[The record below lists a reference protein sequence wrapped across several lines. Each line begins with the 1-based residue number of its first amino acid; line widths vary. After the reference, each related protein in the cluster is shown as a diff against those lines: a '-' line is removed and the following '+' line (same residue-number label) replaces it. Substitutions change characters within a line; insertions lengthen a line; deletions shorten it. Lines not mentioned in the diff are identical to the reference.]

1 MGQLN
6 EAIQVKNVLD
16 FYNID
21 NFVETGTGA
30 AEVVRSISNIKSDLN
45 IHTIEIIEEIFN
57 KNKISNSYLTNV
69 NWHLGQS
76 SEVMPEIL
84 PQLEGNTL
92 FWLDAHFPGADFGLA
107 SYGDEDDLDK
117 RLPLRSELE
126 IIVKGR
132 DVSNDVFVIDDLRV
146 YEDGP
151 FETGNWAERNLYGGD
166 GIAFIEDLF
175 EDTHFVVR
183 SYNKQ
188 GFVILLPVNRD
199 ISEEA
204 GDLIVGSVDD

>member
-57 KNKISNSYLTNV
+57 KNKISHSYLTNV

-107 SYGDEDDLDK
+107 SYGDEEDLDK

-204 GDLIVGSVDD
+204 GNMIVGSVDE

>member
-57 KNKISNSYLTNV
+57 KNKISHSYLTNV

-107 SYGDEDDLDK
+107 SYGDEEDLDK

-132 DVSNDVFVIDDLRV
+132 DVSNDVFVIDDLRI

-151 FETGNWAERNLYGGD
+151 FGDGNWEDREKYGGD
-166 GIAFIEDLF
+166 GIEFIEELF
-175 EDTHFVVR
+175 DETHYVVK
-183 SYNKQ
+183 SYNAQ
-188 GFVILLPVNRD
+188 GSVLLFPVSKD
-199 ISEEA
+199 IENEA
-204 GDLIVGSVDD
+204 GNLVVGAVE

>member
-84 PQLEGNTL
+84 PQLEGSTL
-92 FWLDAHFPGADFGLA
+92 YWLDAHFPGADFGLA
-107 SYGDEDDLDK
+107 SYGDEEDLDK

-151 FETGNWAERNLYGGD
+151 FETGNWADRNLYGGD

-188 GFVILLPVNRD
+188 GFVILLPVSKD
-199 ISEEA
+199 LGDEA
-204 GDLIVGSVDD
+204 ENLIVGSVDD

>member
-30 AEVVRSISNIKSDLN
+30 AEVVRSISSIKSDLN

-107 SYGDEDDLDK
+107 SYGDEKDLDK

-126 IIVKGR
+126 IIVEGR

-188 GFVILLPVNRD
+188 GFVILLPVSKD
-199 ISEEA
+199 LGDEA
-204 GDLIVGSVDD
+204 ENLIVGSVDE

>member
-6 EAIQVKNVLD
+6 EAIQVKNVFD

-57 KNKISNSYLTNV
+57 KNKISHSYLTNV

-92 FWLDAHFPGADFGLA
+92 FWLDAHFPGADLGLA
-107 SYGDEDDLDK
+107 SYGDEEDLDK

-126 IIVKGR
+126 IIVEGR
-132 DVSNDVFVIDDLRV
+132 DVSNDVFVIDDLRI

-188 GFVILLPVNRD
+188 GFVILLPVNKNLD
-199 ISEEA
+199 DEA
-204 GDLIVGSVDD
+204 ENLIVGSVDE

>member
-57 KNKISNSYLTNV
+57 KNKISHSYLTNV

-107 SYGDEDDLDK
+107 SYGDEEDLDK

-126 IIVKGR
+126 IIVEGR

-166 GIAFIEDLF
+166 GIAFIEDQF
-175 EDTHFVVR
+175 EDTHYVVR

-188 GFVILLPVNRD
+188 GFVILLPVSKD
-199 ISEEA
+199 LGDEA
-204 GDLIVGSVDD
+204 ENLIVGSVDD

>member
-16 FYNID
+16 FYNIN

-57 KNKISNSYLTNV
+57 KNKISHSYLTNV

-107 SYGDEDDLDK
+107 SYGDEEDLDK

-126 IIVKGR
+126 IIVEGR

-175 EDTHFVVR
+175 ENTHFVVR

-188 GFVILLPVNRD
+188 GFVILLPVTKD
-199 ISEEA
+199 LGDEA
-204 GDLIVGSVDD
+204 ENLIVGSVDE

>member
-57 KNKISNSYLTNV
+57 KNKISHSYLTNV

-107 SYGDEDDLDK
+107 SYGDEEDLDK

-151 FETGNWAERNLYGGD
+151 FETGNWADRNLYGGD

-204 GDLIVGSVDD
+204 GDLIVGSVDE

>member
-30 AEVVRSISNIKSDLN
+30 AEVVRSISSIKSDLN

-107 SYGDEDDLDK
+107 SYGDEEDLEK

-126 IIVKGR
+126 IIVEGR

-188 GFVILLPVNRD
+188 GFVILLPVTKD
-199 ISEEA
+199 LGDEA
-204 GDLIVGSVDD
+204 ENLIVGSVDE

>member
-107 SYGDEDDLDK
+107 SYGDEEDLDK

-188 GFVILLPVNRD
+188 GFVILLPVNKD

-204 GDLIVGSVDD
+204 GDLIVGSVDE

>member
-57 KNKISNSYLTNV
+57 KNKISHSYLTNV

-107 SYGDEDDLDK
+107 SYGDEEDLDK

-126 IIVKGR
+126 IIVEGR

-204 GDLIVGSVDD
+204 GNLIVGSVDE

>member
-57 KNKISNSYLTNV
+57 KNKISHSYLTNV

-107 SYGDEDDLDK
+107 SYGDEEDMDK

-126 IIVKGR
+126 IIVEGR

-175 EDTHFVVR
+175 ENTHFVVR

-188 GFVILLPVNRD
+188 GFVILLPVSKD
-199 ISEEA
+199 LGDEA
-204 GDLIVGSVDD
+204 ENLIVGSVDE

>member
-84 PQLEGNTL
+84 PQLEGSTL

-107 SYGDEDDLDK
+107 SYGDEEDLDK

-126 IIVKGR
+126 IIVKER

-204 GDLIVGSVDD
+204 GDLIVGSVDE

>member
-107 SYGDEDDLDK
+107 SYGDEEDLDK

-126 IIVKGR
+126 IIVNGR

-204 GDLIVGSVDD
+204 GDLIVGSVDE

>member
-84 PQLEGNTL
+84 PQLEGSTL

-107 SYGDEDDLDK
+107 SYGDEEDLDK

-126 IIVKGR
+126 IIVEGR

-188 GFVILLPVNRD
+188 GFVILLPVTKD
-199 ISEEA
+199 LGDEA
-204 GDLIVGSVDD
+204 ENLIVGSVDE

>member
-45 IHTIEIIEEIFN
+45 IHTIEIIEESFN
-57 KNKISNSYLTNV
+57 KNKISHSYLTNV

-107 SYGDEDDLDK
+107 SYGDEEDLDK

-204 GDLIVGSVDD
+204 GDLIVGSVDE

>member
-1 MGQLN
+1 MGQLS

-30 AEVVRSISNIKSDLN
+30 AEVVRSISNLRPTLN
-45 IHTIEIIEEIFN
+45 VHTIEIIKEIYDRNIEAF
-57 KNKISNSYLTNV
+57 KYLTNV

-84 PQLEGNTL
+84 PQLNGNTL

-107 SYGDEDDLDK
+107 SYGDEQDLDK

-126 IIVKGR
+126 LIVKGR
-132 DVSNDVFVIDDLRV
+132 DVSDDVFVIDDLRV

-151 FETGNWAERNLYGGD
+151 FETGNWAERGLYGGD
-166 GIAFIEDLF
+166 GIAFIEELF
-175 EDTHFVVR
+175 EDTHYVVR

-188 GFVILLPVNRD
+188 GFVMLFPVNMD
-199 ISEEA
+199 ISEESEN
-204 GDLIVGSVDD
+204 LVVGAVDE

>member
-30 AEVVRSISNIKSDLN
+30 AEVVRSISSIKSDLN

-107 SYGDEDDLDK
+107 SYGDEEDLDK

-166 GIAFIEDLF
+166 GITFIEDLF

-188 GFVILLPVNRD
+188 GFVILLPVSKD
-199 ISEEA
+199 LGDEA
-204 GDLIVGSVDD
+204 ENLIVGSVDE

>member
-57 KNKISNSYLTNV
+57 KNKISHSYLTNV
-69 NWHLGQS
+69 NWHMGQS

-107 SYGDEDDLDK
+107 SYGDEEDLDK

-126 IIVKGR
+126 IIVEGR

-204 GDLIVGSVDD
+204 GNLIVGSVDE

>member
-107 SYGDEDDLDK
+107 SYGDEEDLDK

-204 GDLIVGSVDD
+204 ENLIVGSVDE

>member
-57 KNKISNSYLTNV
+57 KNKISHSYLTNV

-107 SYGDEDDLDK
+107 SYGDEEDLDK

-166 GIAFIEDLF
+166 GIC
-175 EDTHFVVR
+175 
-183 SYNKQ
+183 
-188 GFVILLPVNRD
+188 LLYTSPSPRD
-199 ISEEA
+199 RQKSRMPSSA
-204 GDLIVGSVDD
+204 

>member
-107 SYGDEDDLDK
+107 SYGDEEDLDK

-132 DVSNDVFVIDDLRV
+132 DVSDDVFVIDDLRV

-175 EDTHFVVR
+175 ENTHFVVR

-204 GDLIVGSVDD
+204 GNLIVGSVDE

>member
-57 KNKISNSYLTNV
+57 KNKISHSYLTNV

-107 SYGDEDDLDK
+107 SYGDEEDLDNVC
-117 RLPLRSELE
+117 LSVVNLRSSL
-126 IIVKGR
+126 R
-132 DVSNDVFVIDDLRV
+132 DVMCLMMSL
-146 YEDGP
+146 
-151 FETGNWAERNLYGGD
+151 
-166 GIAFIEDLF
+166 
-175 EDTHFVVR
+175 
-183 SYNKQ
+183 
-188 GFVILLPVNRD
+188 
-199 ISEEA
+199 
-204 GDLIVGSVDD
+204 